1 MEVEKGDLNDNS
13 HYNSQQIDKT
23 KLNYNSKLQ
32 KSAGNDIKLAQIPK
46 SKSTQFVIEQDGLKA
61 ISSNRSSKNDSE
73 RFRSNL
79 QN

>member
-46 SKSTQFVIEQDGLKA
+46 SKST
-61 ISSNRSSKNDSE
+61 
-73 RFRSNL
+73 
-79 QN
+79 